1 MSLSHLPKGRFW
13 GTGGRTKVLFA
24 FIVRLQLRS
33 ISDSFLLFMPRSIAS
48 INSIAF
54 VPYKRLG
61 VVSEF
66 IYGVLNYLD
75 VKYLMRD
82 TCFEYDLLE
91 EKCAISV
98 FRLLNSLKLFFISTT
113 IRRDKEQLKKK
124 TRGLLLHMHTHTA
137 FVSGTRINFSD
148 TEKKKEELKNTLNNK

>member
-1 MSLSHLPKGRFW
+1 
-13 GTGGRTKVLFA
+13 
-24 FIVRLQLRS
+24 
-33 ISDSFLLFMPRSIAS
+33 MPRSIAS

-98 FRLLNSLKLFFISTT
+98 FRLLNSLKLLFFIS
-113 IRRDKEQLKKK
+113 IR
-124 TRGLLLHMHTHTA
+124 
-137 FVSGTRINFSD
+137 SG
-148 TEKKKEELKNTLNNK
+148 

>member
-91 EKCAISV
+91 EKCAV
-98 FRLLNSLKLFFISTT
+98 FRLLNSLKLFFISIT

-148 TEKKKEELKNTLNNK
+148 TEKKKRRN

>member
-1 MSLSHLPKGRFW
+1 MARG
-13 GTGGRTKVLFA
+13 GGRTKVLFA

-33 ISDSFLLFMPRSIAS
+33 ISVSFLLFMPRSIAS

-66 IYGVLNYLD
+66 IYGVLNYLY

-82 TCFEYDLLE
+82 IYI
-91 EKCAISV
+91 CAIRI
-98 FRLLNSLKLFFISTT
+98 FRPSSNT
-113 IRRDKEQLKKK
+113 IYSKKS
-124 TRGLLLHMHTHTA
+124 
-137 FVSGTRINFSD
+137 FVS
-148 TEKKKEELKNTLNNK
+148 

>member
-124 TRGLLLHMHTHTA
+124 TRGLLLHTHCICIGYKDK
-137 FVSGTRINFSD
+137 FLRYW
-148 TEKKKEELKNTLNNK
+148 KKKGGIKKNTLNNK

>member
-1 MSLSHLPKGRFW
+1 MSLSHLPKGRFC
-13 GTGGRTKVLFA
+13 GTGGGRTKVLFA

-33 ISDSFLLFMPRSIAS
+33 ISVSFLLFMPLSIAS

-66 IYGVLNYLD
+66 IYGVLNYLY

-82 TCFEYDLLE
+82 IYIYMRYTYISTIIEYDLLE
-91 EKCAISV
+91 EI
-98 FRLLNSLKLFFISTT
+98 FRLLNSLKSFIFISTT
-113 IRRDKEQLKKK
+113 KRIKNDFEKK
-124 TRGLLLHMHTHTA
+124 TLLLYVHIYIHTI
-137 FVSGTRINFSD
+137 FISD
-148 TEKKKEELKNTLNNK
+148 KFLQY